1 MCTRRFSSYR
11 IESGGNEFSITRMLC
26 KGHPLRYT
34 CESSTLQEPLQ
45 SLCHHIQGRTLT
57 A

>member
-11 IESGGNEFSITRMLC
+11 IKNGGNEFSITRMLC

-45 SLCHHIQGRTLT
+45 PLCHHFQGRTLT